1 MSKQELLKLIEKKRA
16 EMIDIAIKNGINSN
30 VSIQYSQELDHLLN
44 EYNRYSYTTLKKVSY
59 S

>member
-1 MSKQELLKLIEKKRA
+1 VSKQELLKLIEKKRT

-44 EYNRYSYTTLKKVSY
+44 EYNRYSYTTMKKVSY

>member
-1 MSKQELLKLIEKKRA
+1 VSKQELLKLIEKKRA
-16 EMIDIAIKNGINSN
+16 EMIEIATKNGINSN

-44 EYNRYSYTTLKKVSY
+44 EYNRYSYSSMKRMTY

>member
-1 MSKQELLKLIEKKRA
+1 MKLIEKKRA
-16 EMIDIAIKNGINSN
+16 EMIDIATKNGINSN

-44 EYNRYSYTTLKKVSY
+44 EYNRYSYSSIKRVTY